1 METSVRMR
9 KYAIN
14 SVERGIKF
22 RNLADIDRGDARWEN
37 GSLMRRRKRGNI
49 ITMFDNDKWMR
60 NDMASRDAED
70 FPRWRKCETSGILNE
85 ARKVLPPQA
94 NIRDIRSRVFSNDE
108 VDSASEG
115 RNR

>member
-1 METSVRMR
+1 
-9 KYAIN
+9 
-14 SVERGIKF
+14 
-22 RNLADIDRGDARWEN
+22 
-37 GSLMRRRKRGNI
+37 
-49 ITMFDNDKWMR
+49 
-60 NDMASRDAED
+60 MASRDAED